1 MKALII
7 GGTGAT
13 GRDLVNV
20 LLSDPDYTH
29 VVSFV
34 RRSAGISH
42 PKLTEHII
50 DFNELDNFAA
60 YMHGDVW
67 FSCLGT
73 TLKSA
78 GSKDQQWR
86 IDFELPLKFAHIAR
100 RNGVS
105 RAVLLSSFGASSSSN
120 VYYLKIKGQLE
131 EQIAGLMFEQY
142 IIFRPGHLLRAN
154 TDRPVERITTGLLTF
169 LNGLGFL
176 KKYRAMPTA
185 TLAQKLGKAPKVLG
199 TGVHVVELDQI
210 FGF

>member
-13 GRDLVNV
+13 GRDLINV

-29 VVSFV
+29 IVSFV
-34 RRSAGISH
+34 RRSAGVVH
-42 PKLTEHII
+42 PKLTEYII
-50 DFNELDNFAA
+50 DFNELDNYGA

-78 GSKDQQWR
+78 GSREQQWR
-86 IDFELPLKFAHIAR
+86 IDFELPLKFAHVAR

-105 RAVLLSSFGASSSSN
+105 RAVLLSSFGASPSSN
-120 VYYLKIKGQLE
+120 VHYLKIKGQLE
-131 EQIAGLMFEQY
+131 EQIASLMFEQY
-142 IIFRPGHLLRAN
+142 IIFRPGHLLRTN
-154 TDRPVERITTGLLTF
+154 TDRPVERFTTGLLIF

-176 KKYRAMPTA
+176 RKYRAMPTS

-199 TGVHVVELDQI
+199 TGVHVIELDEI

>member
-34 RRSAGISH
+34 RRSAGIAHS
-42 PKLTEHII
+42 KLTEHII

-86 IDFELPLKFAHIAR
+86 IDFELPLKFAHIAK
-100 RNGVS
+100 RNRVS
-105 RAVLLSSFGASSSSN
+105 RAVLLSSFGASSASS

-142 IIFRPGHLLRAN
+142 IIFRPGHLLRTN
-154 TDRPVERITTGLLTF
+154 TDRPVERFTTGLLTF

-176 KKYRAMPTA
+176 KKYRALPTA
-185 TLAQKLGKAPKVLG
+185 TLAQKLGKAPKVLSA
-199 TGVHVVELDQI
+199 GVHVIELDEI

>member
-13 GRDLVNV
+13 GRDLINV

-29 VVSFV
+29 IVSFV
-34 RRSAGISH
+34 RRSAGVVH
-42 PKLTEHII
+42 PKLTEYII
-50 DFNELDNFAA
+50 DFNELDNYAA

-78 GSKDQQWR
+78 GSREQQWR
-86 IDFELPLKFAHIAR
+86 IDFELPLKFAHVAR

-105 RAVLLSSFGASSSSN
+105 RAILLSSFGASPSSN
-120 VYYLKIKGQLE
+120 VHYLKIKGQLE
-131 EQIAGLMFEQY
+131 EQIASLMFEQY
-142 IIFRPGHLLRAN
+142 IIFRPGHLLRTN
-154 TDRPVERITTGLLTF
+154 TDRPVERFTTGLLIF

-176 KKYRAMPTA
+176 RKYRAMPTSI
-185 TLAQKLGKAPKVLG
+185 LAQKLGKAPKVLG
-199 TGVHVVELDQI
+199 AGVHVIELDEI

>member
-1 MKALII
+1 MRALII
-7 GGTGAT
+7 GATGAT

-20 LLSDPDYTH
+20 LLSEPDYTH
-29 VVSFV
+29 VVTFV
-34 RRSAGISH
+34 RRSAGILHS
-42 PKLTEHII
+42 KLTEHII

-60 YMHGDVW
+60 YIHGDVW

-86 IDFELPLKFAHIAR
+86 IDFELPLQFAHIAR

-105 RAVLLSSFGASSSSN
+105 RAVLLSSFGASTSSN
-120 VYYLKIKGQLE
+120 IHYLKIKGQLE
-131 EQIAGLMFEQY
+131 ERIASLMFEQY

-154 TDRPVERITTGLLTF
+154 TDRHVERFTTGLLTF

-176 KKYRAMPTA
+176 KKYRALPTA
-185 TLAQKLGKAPKVLG
+185 TLAQKLCKAPNVLG
-199 TGVHVVELDQI
+199 AGVHVIELDEI
-210 FGF
+210 VRF

>member
-13 GRDLVNV
+13 GRDLINV
-20 LLSDPDYTH
+20 LLADPDYTRI
-29 VVSFV
+29 VSFV
-34 RRSAGISH
+34 RRSTGIAH

-60 YMHGDVW
+60 HIYGDVW

-78 GSKDQQWR
+78 GSRDQQWR

-100 RNGVS
+100 RNGVL
-105 RAVLLSSFGASSSSN
+105 RAVLLSSFGASSSSG

-131 EQIAGLMFEQY
+131 EQIASLMFEQY
-142 IIFRPGHLLRAN
+142 IIFRPGYLLRAN
-154 TDRPVERITTGLLTF
+154 TDRPAERITTGMLILL
-169 LNGLGFL
+169 NRLGFL
-176 KKYRAMPTA
+176 RKYRALPTSI
-185 TLAQKLGKAPKVLG
+185 LAQKLGKASKILAN
-199 TGVHVVELDQI
+199 GVHVIELDEI
-210 FGF
+210 FSF

>member
-13 GRDLVNV
+13 GRDLINV

-34 RRSAGISH
+34 RRSAGIAH

-73 TLKSA
+73 TLKTA

-86 IDFELPLKFAHIAR
+86 IDFELPLQFAHIAR

-105 RAVLLSSFGASSSSN
+105 RAVLLSSFGASSSSS
-120 VYYLKIKGQLE
+120 VHYLKIKGQLE
-131 EQIAGLMFEQY
+131 ERIASLMFEQY
-142 IIFRPGHLLRAN
+142 IIFRPGHLLRTN
-154 TDRPVERITTGLLTF
+154 TDRPVERVTTGLLTF

-176 KKYRAMPTA
+176 KKYRALPTA
-185 TLAQKLGKAPKVLG
+185 TLAQKLGKAPKVLAA
-199 TGVHVVELDQI
+199 GVHVIELDEI

>member
-13 GRDLVNV
+13 GRDLINV
-20 LLSDPDYTH
+20 LLLDADYTH
-29 VVSFV
+29 IVIFV
-34 RRSAGISH
+34 RRSAGIVH

-50 DFNELDNFAA
+50 DFNQLENSAA
-60 YMHGDVW
+60 HINGDVW

-73 TLKSA
+73 TRKAA

-86 IDFELPLKFAHIAR
+86 VDFELPLKFAHIAR

-105 RAVLLSSFGASSSSN
+105 RAVLLSSFGASSSSS
-120 VYYLKIKGQLE
+120 VDYLKIKGQLE
-131 EQIAGLMFEQY
+131 EQIAGLMFDQY
-142 IIFRPGHLLRAN
+142 IIFRPGHLLRTN
-154 TDRPVERITTGLLTF
+154 TDRPVERFTTGLLFF

-176 KKYRAMPTA
+176 RKYRALPTS
-185 TLAQKLGKAPKVLG
+185 TLAQKLCKAPKVL
-199 TGVHVVELDQI
+199 TAGVHVIELDEI